1 MKKIK
6 RAFVGKS
13 LYNNERAQVRRSK
26 RTSIGN
32 SSNSFG
38 SGRNKKDTRKR
49 YRGQG
54 K

>member
-1 MKKIK
+1 LAASKKATASDSIK
-6 RAFVGKS
+6 
-13 LYNNERAQVRRSK
+13 ERRQKK

-32 SSNSFG
+32 SSFSRYNGEHSVE
-38 SGRNKKDTRKR
+38 KK

>member
-1 MKKIK
+1 LAAGKKATLSDSIK
-6 RAFVGKS
+6 
-13 LYNNERAQVRRSK
+13 ERRTKK

-32 SSNSFG
+32 SSFSRYKGKNAV
-38 SGRNKKDTRKR
+38 KKR

>member
-1 MKKIK
+1 VVRKIIIKK
-6 RAFVGKS
+6 RS
-13 LYNNERAQVRRSK
+13 LRDLSRHRYK

-38 SGRNKKDTRKR
+38 AGQNKRDNRKK

>member
-1 MKKIK
+1 MKKT
-6 RAFVGKS
+6 RAISNSG
-13 LYNNERAQVRRSK
+13 LYNDERIHRRKSK

-32 SSNSFG
+32 SRASFG
-38 SGRNKKDTRKR
+38 SGRNKKDMRKR